1 MIEKTY
7 SSAEPERAEVR
18 TLRDGSHE
26 IRLHRNIRQE
36 DDGEGGQIWTA
47 DEVLIITR
55 LEPEEVLEHF
65 DDYFEEK
72 TPVTLGNLGA
82 VIDYIQKLEARIAA
96 LES

>member
-7 SSAEPERAEVR
+7 SSTEPERAEVR

-36 DDGEGGQIWTA
+36 EDGEGGQIWTA
-47 DEVLIITR
+47 DEVLIVTR

-72 TPVTLGNLGA
+72 TPVTLEDLAEA
-82 VIDYIQKLEARIAA
+82 VDILAGIILEGQT
-96 LES
+96 

>member
-7 SSAEPERAEVR
+7 SSTEPERAEVR

-47 DEVLIITR
+47 DEVLIVTR

-72 TPVTLGNLGA
+72 TPVTLEDLAEA
-82 VIDYIQKLEARIAA
+82 VDILAGIILEGQT
-96 LES
+96 

>member
-47 DEVLIITR
+47 DEVLIVTR

-65 DDYFEEK
+65 DDYFEKK
-72 TPVTLGNLGA
+72 TPVTLEDLAEA
-82 VIDYIQKLEARIAA
+82 VDILAGIILEGQA
-96 LES
+96 

>member
-7 SSAEPERAEVR
+7 SSTEPERAEVR

-26 IRLHRNIRQE
+26 IRLHRNIKQE

-47 DEVLIITR
+47 DEVLIVTR

-72 TPVTLGNLGA
+72 TPVTLEDLAEA
-82 VIDYIQKLEARIAA
+82 VDILAGIILEGQT
-96 LES
+96 

>member
-7 SSAEPERAEVR
+7 SSTEPERAEMR
-18 TLRDGSHE
+18 TLRNGSHE

-47 DEVLIITR
+47 DEVLIVTR

-65 DDYFEEK
+65 DDYFEER
-72 TPVTLGNLGA
+72 TPVTLEDLAEA
-82 VIDYIQKLEARIAA
+82 VDILAGIILEGQT
-96 LES
+96 

>member
-7 SSAEPERAEVR
+7 SSTEPERAEVR
-18 TLRDGSHE
+18 TLRDGLHE

-36 DDGEGGQIWTA
+36 DDREGGQIWTA
-47 DEVLIITR
+47 DEVLIVTR

-72 TPVTLGNLGA
+72 TPVTLEDLAEA
-82 VIDYIQKLEARIAA
+82 VDILAGIILEGQT
-96 LES
+96 

>member
-7 SSAEPERAEVR
+7 SSTEPEWAEAR
-18 TLRDGSHE
+18 TLRNGSHE

-47 DEVLIITR
+47 DEVLIVTR

-72 TPVTLGNLGA
+72 TPVTLEDLAEA
-82 VIDYIQKLEARIAA
+82 VDILAGIILEGQA
-96 LES
+96 

>member
-7 SSAEPERAEVR
+7 SSTEPERAEVR
-18 TLRDGSHE
+18 ILRNGSHE
-26 IRLHRNIRQE
+26 IRLHRNSRQE
-36 DDGEGGQIWTA
+36 DDGEGGRIWTA

-72 TPVTLGNLGA
+72 APVTLEDLAEA
-82 VIDYIQKLEARIAA
+82 VDILAGIILEGQA
-96 LES
+96 

>member
-7 SSAEPERAEVR
+7 SSTEPERAEVR

-47 DEVLIITR
+47 DEVLIFTR

-65 DDYFEEK
+65 DDYFEKK
-72 TPVTLGNLGA
+72 TPVTLEDLAEA
-82 VIDYIQKLEARIAA
+82 VDILAGIILEGQA
-96 LES
+96 

>member
-7 SSAEPERAEVR
+7 SSTEPERAEVR

-36 DDGEGGQIWTA
+36 DDGEGRQIWTA
-47 DEVLIITR
+47 DEVLIVTR

-65 DDYFEEK
+65 DDYFEK
-72 TPVTLGNLGA
+72 NTPVTLEDLAEA
-82 VIDYIQKLEARIAA
+82 VDILAGIILEGQA
-96 LES
+96 

>member
-1 MIEKTY
+1 MIEKMY
-7 SSAEPERAEVR
+7 SSTEPERAEVR
-18 TLRDGSHE
+18 TLRTGSHE

-47 DEVLIITR
+47 DEVLIVTR

-72 TPVTLGNLGA
+72 TPVTLEDLAEA
-82 VIDYIQKLEARIAA
+82 VDILAGIILEGQA
-96 LES
+96 

>member
-7 SSAEPERAEVR
+7 SSTEPERAEVR
-18 TLRDGSHE
+18 TLRNGSHE

-47 DEVLIITR
+47 DEVLIVTR

-65 DDYFEEK
+65 DDYFEER
-72 TPVTLGNLGA
+72 TPVTLEDLVEA
-82 VIDYIQKLEARIAA
+82 VDILAGIILEGQA
-96 LES
+96 

>member
-7 SSAEPERAEVR
+7 SSTKPERAEVR
-18 TLRDGSHE
+18 TLRNGSNE

-47 DEVLIITR
+47 DEVLIVTR

-72 TPVTLGNLGA
+72 TPVTLEDLAEA
-82 VIDYIQKLEARIAA
+82 VDILAGIILEGQA
-96 LES
+96 

>member
-7 SSAEPERAEVR
+7 SSTEPERAEVR

-36 DDGEGGQIWTA
+36 DDGEDGQIWTA
-47 DEVLIITR
+47 DEVLIVTR

-72 TPVTLGNLGA
+72 TPVTLEDLAEA
-82 VIDYIQKLEARIAA
+82 VDILAGIILEGQT
-96 LES
+96 